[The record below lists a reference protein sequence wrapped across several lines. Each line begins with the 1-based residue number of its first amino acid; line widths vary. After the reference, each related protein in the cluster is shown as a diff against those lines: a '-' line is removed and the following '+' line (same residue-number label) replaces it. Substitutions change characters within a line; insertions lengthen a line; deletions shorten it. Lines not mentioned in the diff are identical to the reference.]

1 MGEREDE
8 VWTWPDELDAL
19 AAAPESHKLLFE
31 NHATRVLDAR
41 IAPGETARLHTHRWP
56 GVLYVL
62 SLGHFVRR
70 DGNGKVVLDS
80 RDGGAVPPPG
90 SAFWSP
96 ALPPHTLENVD
107 TTEIRIISIEL
118 KHG

>member
-1 MGEREDE
+1 MDSRCGKASRRFVRMGDREDE

-31 NHATRVLDAR
+31 NDATRVLDAR
-41 IAPGETARLHTHRWP
+41 IVPGETARLHTHRWP
-56 GVLYVL
+56 SVLYVL

-70 DGNGKVVLDS
+70 DGHGTVVLDS
-80 RDGGAVPPPG
+80 LDGGAPTPPG

-96 ALPPHTLENVD
+96 ALPPHTLEYV
-107 TTEIRIISIEL
+107 
-118 KHG
+118 